1 MLVIYN
7 RLRENAPTR
16 RERHA
21 VHAFDMD
28 HSTGKGRQ
36 NSQKVTPT
44 RQKRRQNGRKVTPTR
59 QKRRQNGRKVT
70 PCTRRVVPKEMPAQR
85 GYPTVWDHFPL
96 TC

>member
-44 RQKRRQNGRKVTPTR
+44 RQKRRQNGRKVTP
-59 QKRRQNGRKVT
+59 
-70 PCTRRVVPKEMPAQR
+70 CTRRVVPKEMPAQR
-85 GYPTVWDHFPL
+85 GYPTVWDYFPL

>member
-44 RQKRRQNGRKVTPTR
+44 RQKRRQNGRKVTP
-59 QKRRQNGRKVT
+59 
-70 PCTRRVVPKEMPAQR
+70 CTRRVVPKEMPAQR